1 MADGTKLKPM
11 VVFKRK
17 TMPKEKLPA
26 GVLVH
31 VNEKGWMNED
41 LCNLWLVKVW
51 STRPGA
57 LINRKSLLVWDM
69 FR

>member
-1 MADGTKLKPM
+1 M

-17 TMPKEKLPA
+17 TMPKEKFPA

-31 VNEKGWMNED
+31 VNENGWMNED
-41 LCNLWLVKVW
+41 MCNVWLEKVW

-57 LINRKSLLVWDM
+57 LINRKSLLV
-69 FR
+69 